1 MMLSLILG
9 PPLFFLTL
17 AVTYL
22 TVLGLGTWVMK
33 PRAFSPRIPTHRFA
47 IVVPAH
53 NEEKGLAATVSS
65 LRDLDYPWHLF
76 EIVVVADNCTDRTAE
91 VAKNVGVRC
100 LERVD
105 SDRRGKGYALSFAFD
120 ALLTDGFDAMVVVD
134 ADNVM
139 SANFLRVMDV
149 RLHNGQFVIQSRNTV
164 KNPLENALTWMLAV
178 GNAIENTLYSLS
190 KENLNL
196 SCPLRG
202 TGMCLSSVM
211 LRKMPWGANSV
222 AEDTEYGLSLV
233 SIGQRVHFASEAEV
247 QSDAPVNVEML
258 AAQRIRWA
266 SGNMSLAKSTAIS
279 IITQR
284 VATGRFGMLDAGW
297 SMLIR
302 SKPLLLTSSVLL
314 FAVSLWSG
322 TMISWSA
329 AVLLLWV
336 AYFCAGILA
345 AGVSSHSL
353 RLTLAVPFHL
363 LWLVGISILGLFGFR
378 EKCWTRTG
386 RK

>member
-1 MMLSLILG
+1 MLPLILG
-9 PPLFFLTL
+9 IPLIFLTL

-22 TVLGLGTWVMK
+22 TALGLGAWVKK
-33 PRAFSPRIPTHRFA
+33 PRAFAARIPTHRFA

-53 NEEKGLAATVSS
+53 NEEKGLALAIFS
-65 LRDLDYPWHLF
+65 LRGLDYPSHLF
-76 EIVVVADNCTDRTAE
+76 DIVVVADNCTDRTVE
-91 VAKNVGVRC
+91 VAKGLGVLC
-100 LERVD
+100 LERFD
-105 SDRRGKGYALSFAFD
+105 PDRRGKGYALSFAFD
-120 ALLTDGFDAMVVVD
+120 ALLTGSFDAMVVMD

-149 RLHNGQFVIQSRNTV
+149 RLHNGQCVIQSRNTV

-178 GNAIENTLYSLS
+178 GNAIENTLYSLG

-202 TGMCLSSVM
+202 TGMCLSSAM
-211 LRKMPWGANSV
+211 LRRMPWDASSV
-222 AEDTEYGLSLV
+222 AEDTEYGLSLISV
-233 SIGQRVHFASEAEV
+233 GERVHFAPEAKV
-247 QSDAPVNVEML
+247 LSDAPVNVEML

-266 SGNMSLAKSTAIS
+266 SGNMSLAKSTAIG
-279 IITQR
+279 IITQGI
-284 VATGRFGMLDAGW
+284 ATGRFAMIDAGW

-302 SKPLLLTSSVLL
+302 SKPLLLTASVLL

-329 AVLLLWV
+329 AVLLMWV
-336 AYFCAGILA
+336 AYFCAGILV
-345 AGVSSHSL
+345 AGVSYQSL
-353 RLTLAVPFHL
+353 RLTLAAPFHL
-363 LWLVGISILGLFGFR
+363 LWLVGISILGLCGFR